1 MNTIIKIYIY
11 NVHTHETIQTNQNIE
26 KSSSGKSSFKLSICV
41 MILYG
46 PFSYNFIVTV
56 PLTVK

>member
-11 NVHTHETIQTNQNIE
+11 NVHTHETIQSSQNIE
-26 KSSSGKSSFKLSICV
+26 KFSSRDSFFKSSICF

-46 PFSYNFIVTV
+46 PFSSNLA
-56 PLTVK
+56 LT